1 MATTTAARLTA
12 EEYFVAAAG
21 DPRPTQ
27 LIDGVIVPSQPKFR
41 HQDITGLI
49 YMRLRTWVESDDG
62 FGVAGIPIDV
72 IVDHYNVYAADVWWL
87 ADPERI
93 DPDEYFSGVPDLA
106 VEVRSPSTWRYDI
119 GRKKRRYEQHAL
131 PELWLVDTD
140 GDVVLVYRR
149 SSGRAGEFDVE
160 LELARPD
167 VVTAPQLPGFE
178 LAVAEILR

>member
-72 IVDHYNVYAADVWWL
+72 IVDHYNVYAPDVWWL
-87 ADPERI
+87 ADTEH
-93 DPDEYFSGVPDLA
+93 
-106 VEVRSPSTWRYDI
+106 RS
-119 GRKKRRYEQHAL
+119 RRVL
-131 PELWLVDTD
+131 PR
-140 GDVVLVYRR
+140 G
-149 SSGRAGEFDVE
+149 
-160 LELARPD
+160 ARPCRR
-167 VVTAPQLPGFE
+167 G
-178 LAVAEILR
+178 AVADHLA